1 MLALAIVEIWIK
13 QAAKAMSVETAPTSS
28 SRPALFDH
36 ATVVE
41 HARLA
46 ALYGYNVLDS
56 ASEKDFDDIA
66 RMAAQ
71 ICDTP
76 LAAISFVDHN
86 RVWVK
91 AGYGVTA
98 GGREQD
104 GAFCGLAMRSGQ
116 DDTLVIRD
124 TFLQQGWNTH
134 PLVASAI
141 ESPVRFYACA
151 FLHTADGAR
160 LGTLAVLDTH
170 PRDLPAEQL
179 ESLRTLAS
187 MVMQKLELRRA
198 LRTIR
203 MMSSHHEMA
212 LRQPDSYATALSND
226 LKTPLSTILSFHD
239 LLKRL
244 EPGGMLGEYGDE
256 ALDIIGQSAQRLAT
270 VASKMPAV
278 LQTAL
283 PSKAE
288 KEWLNMPELITET
301 LGLLLKPA
309 GATVRLDLS
318 VKELFSVRDT
328 LQQILLNLCSNAF
341 RFIAKPGGEL
351 RIALHE
357 NHTAYL
363 LYVTDNGPG
372 IPSPRLRR
380 IYDLLYSPSAA
391 GDEEVEHAPGRG
403 LGLPMVKRL
412 ATRLGGSVLVDSQ
425 EGVGTTFRVRLP
437 KGE

>member
-1 MLALAIVEIWIK
+1 
-13 QAAKAMSVETAPTSS
+13 MSVETAPFPS
-28 SRPALFDH
+28 SRPVIDR
-36 ATVVE
+36 ATAVE

-71 ICDTP
+71 ICNAP

-91 AGYGVTA
+91 AGHGVVP
-98 GGREQD
+98 GSRD
-104 GAFCGLAMRSGQ
+104 WDKVFCGLAMQHSGG
-116 DDTLVIRD
+116 DTLFIRD
-124 TFLQQGWNTH
+124 TLLEEGWNAH
-134 PLVASAI
+134 RLVASP
-141 ESPVRFYACA
+141 PVRFYACA
-151 FLHTADGAR
+151 FLHAADGAR
-160 LGTLAVLDTH
+160 LGTLAVMDTE
-170 PRDLPAEQL
+170 PRELQAGQL
-179 ESLRTLAS
+179 ESLRTLAG
-187 MVMQKLELRRA
+187 MVMQKLEFRRA

-203 MMSSHHEMA
+203 MMGTHHEAA
-212 LRQPDSYATALSND
+212 LREPDSYANALTSD
-226 LKTPLSTILSFHD
+226 LKTPLSTILSFYD

-244 EPGGMLGEYGDE
+244 EPAGMLGEHGSE
-256 ALDIIGQSAQRLAT
+256 ALEIVGQSAHRLAT

-288 KEWLNMPELITET
+288 REWLNMPELITET

-318 VKELFSVRDT
+318 VRELFSVRDT
-328 LQQILLNLCSNAF
+328 IQQILLNLCSNAF

-351 RIALHE
+351 RISLHE
-357 NHTAYL
+357 NHTAYI
-363 LYVTDNGPG
+363 LYVSDNGPG
-372 IPSPRLRR
+372 IPPPRLRR
-380 IYDLLYSPSAA
+380 IYDLLYSSGVAEDEAA
-391 GDEEVEHAPGRG
+391 DRVPGRG

-412 ATRLGGSVLVDSQ
+412 AAMLGGTVLVDSQ
-425 EGVGTTFRVRLP
+425 EGEGTTFRVRLP
-437 KGE
+437 KDD